1 MKPFRFA
8 VQLSKAESPRAWRDL
23 ARKTEELGYST
34 LFMPDHFDD
43 QFAPLVALTVA
54 AEATETLRVGSLV
67 FDNDYRHPLVLA
79 KELATLDLFSEGRLE
94 VGLGAGWLRSDY
106 DEAGISYDRPG
117 VRVARLQEALA
128 VMKGL
133 WASPLADFKGE
144 HYVTTTAHGLPRPH
158 SEPHPPILIGG
169 GAPRVL
175 RLAGREADIVG
186 INPNLAAGKIDASM
200 TAQLTTAH
208 YLERVEWVRE
218 GAAERFADIELQCL
232 TFVVAI
238 GEPAA
243 EALPRLAM
251 LFGGI
256 DPVAAAEI
264 PLALVGTEDEIVE
277 TLQQRRALLG
287 LSYWVVH
294 EAELESFA
302 PIVARLAGT

>member
-1 MKPFRFA
+1 VKPFRFA
-8 VQLSKAESPRAWRDL
+8 VQLSKATSAEAWRDL

-34 LFMPDHFDD
+34 LFMPDHLDD

-54 AEATETLRVGSLV
+54 AEATQTLKVGSLV
-67 FDNDYRHPLVLA
+67 FDNDFRHPLVLA

-94 VGLGAGWLRSDY
+94 VGLGAGWMRTDY
-106 DEAGISYDRPG
+106 DEAGIPYDRPG
-117 VRVARLQEALA
+117 VRISRLEEALS

-133 WASPLADFKGE
+133 WSAPLADFNGE
-144 HYVTTTAHGLPRPH
+144 HYVITSAHGKPEPH
-158 SEPHPPILIGG
+158 NRPHPPILIGG
-169 GAPRVL
+169 GSPKVL

-186 INPNLAAGKIDASM
+186 INPNLAAGRIDGSM
-200 TAQLTTAH
+200 TTQLSQAH
-208 YLERVEWVRE
+208 YRERVEWVRE
-218 GAAERFADIELQCL
+218 GAGERFADIELQCL

-251 LFGGI
+251 LFGGM
-256 DPVAAAEI
+256 DPAEAAEI
-264 PLALVGTEDEIVE
+264 PLALVGTVDEIVE
-277 TLQQRRALLG
+277 TLQTRRETLG

-302 PIVARLAGT
+302 PVVARLTGT